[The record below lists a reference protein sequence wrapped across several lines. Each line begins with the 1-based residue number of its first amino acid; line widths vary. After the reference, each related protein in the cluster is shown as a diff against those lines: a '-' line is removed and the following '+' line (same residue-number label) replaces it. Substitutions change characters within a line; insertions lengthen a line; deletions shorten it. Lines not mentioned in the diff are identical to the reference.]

1 LGGRFFHRAGD
12 PLWRIVVDDHEG
24 ADDRHCR
31 EDEPSEPTAVARQ
44 GVEVIA
50 LISHVAVRLAPARD
64 PAS

>member
-1 LGGRFFHRAGD
+1 
-12 PLWRIVVDDHEG
+12 
-24 ADDRHCR
+24 
-31 EDEPSEPTAVARQ
+31 VARQ